1 MAARLLEIKRLSVQF
16 FTHQGV
22 VRALEEVDLTIQ
34 SGEILGLVG
43 ETGCGKSVMA
53 RTILRLIPQPP
64 GKISSGEILFD
75 GEDILTLHPRR
86 LREIRGN
93 KISMIFQEP
102 MSSLNP
108 VYTVG
113 NQMGEVITLHQ
124 KVDRKRAREIS
135 VGMLQQ
141 VHMPDPEKVLS
152 RYPHELSGGMRQR
165 VMIAMELSCRP
176 DLLIADEP
184 TTALDVT
191 VQAQVL
197 TILVD
202 LVKRLGT
209 SVLFISHDL
218 GVIAQLC
225 DRVSVMYAGTIVET
239 AHVAELFAEPLH
251 PYTQGLLQAIPSL
264 DEERE
269 LLQVIPGVVPRLVD
283 PPGGCRFHPRCGKRF
298 DPCDR
303 VVPKL
308 VEIGAGHQV
317 ACHLYEAREEGKGPC
332 SPSSRPSIS

>member
-1 MAARLLEIKRLSVQF
+1 MAAPLLEIKRLSVQF

-22 VRALEEVDLTIQ
+22 VRALEEVDLTIE

-108 VYTVG
+108 VFTVG

-135 VGMLQQ
+135 VEMLQQ

-239 AHVAELFAEPLH
+239 APVAELFAEALH

-303 VVPKL
+303 VVPRL
-308 VEIGAGHQV
+308 VEIGTGHQV
-317 ACHLYEAREEGKGPC
+317 ACHLYEAQEEGKGPC

>member
-1 MAARLLEIKRLSVQF
+1 MAAPLLEIKRLSVQF

-22 VRALEEVDLTIQ
+22 VRALEEVDLTIEP
-34 SGEILGLVG
+34 GEIMGLVG

-64 GKISSGEILFD
+64 GKISSGEILFK
-75 GEDILTLHPRR
+75 GEDILRVRPGR

-93 KISMIFQEP
+93 DISMVFQEP
-102 MSSLNP
+102 TSSLNP
-108 VYTVG
+108 VFTVG
-113 NQMGEVITLHQ
+113 NQMEEVIVLHQ
-124 KVDRKRAREIS
+124 RVDRKRARGTAVE
-135 VGMLQQ
+135 MLQQ
-141 VHMPDPEKVLS
+141 VNMPDPAQVLS
-152 RYPHELSGGMRQR
+152 KYPHELSGGMRQR
-165 VMIAMELSCRP
+165 VMIAMEMSCRP

-225 DRVSVMYAGTIVET
+225 DRVSVMYAGRIVET
-239 AHVAELFAEPLH
+239 APVGKLFAAPRH
-251 PYTQGLLQAIPSL
+251 PYTRGLLQAIPPL
-264 DEERE
+264 DGERE
-269 LLQVIPGVVPRLVD
+269 LLQVIPGIVPRLVD
-283 PPGGCRFHPRCGKRF
+283 PPEGCRFHPRCAERF
-298 DPCDR
+298 GPCDTI
-303 VVPKL
+303 VPGL
-308 VEIGAGHQV
+308 GEVDTAHGV
-317 ACHLYEAREEGKGPC
+317 ACHLYGVPGGGQR
-332 SPSSRPSIS
+332 S